1 MFANVLFPLNL
12 KESMSNIHS
21 LARSLKSFDTQ
32 RLVLLTVLSSNLSGK
47 QAAHAHK
54 KLETVKNQL
63 EEYNFHI
70 EILLRSGHVATEITR
85 AANELDTGF
94 ICMTWKKK
102 PFIRYALLGS
112 HTKDVIRLS
121 DAPIFMFKRS
131 LFSSSDTRLNAVLYA
146 TDFEANDHTILPYL
160 NYEGLKANQLV
171 ILNVGQRAPDPN
183 AEQKRLQ
190 RVYDKLLTLKDK
202 CINSFDEIET
212 VASIGNPKR
221 VILRES
227 RKNNADVIVL
237 GKYTDSSTMQK
248 VMGSTAE
255 SIAHRSRVSVLII
268 PRK

>member
-12 KESMSNIHS
+12 KESMGNIHS
-21 LARSLKSFDTQ
+21 LAQSLKSFDTQ
-32 RLVLLTVLSSNLSGK
+32 RLILLTVLSSDLSGK
-47 QAAHAHK
+47 QAVHARK
-54 KLETVKNQL
+54 KLSAIKEEL
-63 EEYNFHI
+63 EEYGFNI
-70 EILLRSGHVATEITR
+70 EILLRSGHIATEITR
-85 AANELDTGF
+85 AASELDTGF

-102 PFIRYALLGS
+102 PFIRYTLMGS

-121 DAPIFMFKRS
+121 DVPIFMFKRS

-160 NYEGLKANQLV
+160 NYDGLKANQLI

-183 AEQKRLQ
+183 AEQTRLR
-190 RVYDKLLTLKDK
+190 RVYNKLLSLKDK
-202 CINSFDEIET
+202 CADSFDQIET

-221 VILRES
+221 VILREA
-227 RKNNADVIVL
+227 RKNGADVIVI
-237 GKYTDSSTMQK
+237 GKYTDTSPMEK

-268 PRK
+268 PR